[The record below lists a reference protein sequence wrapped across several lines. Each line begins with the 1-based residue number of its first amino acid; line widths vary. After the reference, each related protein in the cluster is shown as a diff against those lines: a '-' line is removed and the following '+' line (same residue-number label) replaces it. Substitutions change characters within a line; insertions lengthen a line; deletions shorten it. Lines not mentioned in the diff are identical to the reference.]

1 MFSSLL
7 AQRAAEN
14 KPIKVGIIGTGKFG
28 GGLVAQLSQMQGMV
42 ACAIADI
49 NLEHA
54 RHAYTTS
61 GVPAEDV
68 QVVRNVGEMNEAIHS
83 GKPAITEDGL
93 LVAYSDL
100 VDVVVEATGIPE
112 VGARMGYH
120 AITNNKHLV
129 MVNVETDVTVGPFLK
144 RLSDTAGVVYT
155 LVDGDQPGVT
165 MNMVEWARTLGF
177 EIVAA
182 GRGTVFYGDDR
193 EGTPDTV
200 PERFGFS
207 EDVIKRRT
215 INFKIYNSFRDGT
228 KAQIEM
234 TALANM
240 AGLVPDVRGMHEPSV
255 NIADIPRA
263 FSLREDGGILSRHG
277 VVELANS
284 VRFAHRRL
292 CLTVAEDGK
301 TMLDSPLRMGVFV
314 VIRTDH
320 PFIQEDLTSYH
331 LYPGGNGKNFL
342 LYRPYHLVAVEAPIS
357 IAKAALYEQPTG
369 APLIKP
375 VAEVITVAK
384 RNLKLGEILDGSG
397 GYTVNGLIE
406 KTEIA
411 RAENLLPLGLASG
424 VKLKQDVAQGTAI
437 TYDMVE
443 LNEDSFV
450 LKLRRLQDATLF

>member
-1 MFSSLL
+1 MFNSLL
-7 AQRAAEN
+7 AQRATEN

-28 GGLVAQLSQMQGMV
+28 GGLVAQLSRMQGIE

-54 RHAYTTS
+54 RHAYTAS
-61 GVPAEDV
+61 GVPAESIRVV
-68 QVVRNVGEMNEAIHS
+68 QNVEEMNEAIHR
-83 GKPAITEDGL
+83 GKRAITEDGL
-93 LVAYSDL
+93 LITRSDL

-112 VGARMGYH
+112 VGACMGYH
-120 AITNNKHLV
+120 AVTHNKHLV
-129 MVNVETDVTVGPFLK
+129 MVNVETDVTVGPVLK
-144 RLSDTAGVVYT
+144 HLADSAGVVYT

-193 EGTPDTV
+193 QGTPDTV
-200 PERFGFS
+200 PERFGFD
-207 EDVIKRRT
+207 EQTIERRT

-234 TALANM
+234 TSLANM
-240 AGLVPDVRGMHEPSV
+240 AGLAPDVRGMHEPSV
-255 NIADIPRA
+255 NIADIPRV
-263 FSLREDGGILSRHG
+263 FSLREEEGILNQHG

-284 VRFAHRRL
+284 
-292 CLTVAEDGK
+292 VAEDGK

-357 IAKAALYEQPTG
+357 IAKAALYGQPTG
-369 APLIKP
+369 APLSKP

-384 RNLKLGEILDGSG
+384 RNLKKGEQLDGSG

-406 KTEIA
+406 KAEIA
-411 RAENLLPLGLASG
+411 RVENLLPLGLASG
-424 VKLKQDVAQGTAI
+424 VKLKQDIAQGTAI

-443 LNEDSFV
+443 LNEHSFV
-450 LKLRRLQDATLF
+450 LKLRRLQDATVF

>member
-7 AQRAAEN
+7 AQRATEN

-28 GGLVAQLSQMQGMV
+28 GGLVAQLSRMQGIE

-54 RHAYTTS
+54 RHAYTAS
-61 GVPAEDV
+61 GVPLEDIRVV
-68 QVVRNVGEMNEAIHS
+68 QNVEEMNEAIHR
-83 GKPAITEDGL
+83 GKRAITEDGL
-93 LVAYSDL
+93 LITRSDL

-120 AITNNKHLV
+120 AVTHNKHLV
-129 MVNVETDVTVGPFLK
+129 MVNVETDVTVGPILK
-144 RLSDTAGVVYT
+144 HLADSAGVVYT

-193 EGTPDTV
+193 QGTPDTV
-200 PERFGFS
+200 PERFGFD
-207 EDVIKRRT
+207 EQTIKRRT

-234 TALANM
+234 TSLANM

-255 NIADIPRA
+255 NIADIPRV
-263 FSLREDGGILSRHG
+263 FSLREEEGILNQHG

-284 VRFAHRRL
+284 
-292 CLTVAEDGK
+292 VAEDGK

-357 IAKAALYEQPTG
+357 IAKAVLYGQSTG
-369 APLIKP
+369 APLSKP

-384 RNLKLGEILDGSG
+384 RNLKKGEQLDGSG

-406 KTEIA
+406 KAEIA
-411 RAENLLPLGLASG
+411 RVENLLPLGLASG
-424 VKLKQDVAQGTAI
+424 VKLKQDIARGTAI

-450 LKLRRLQDATLF
+450 LKLRRLQDANIS

>member
-1 MFSSLL
+1 MFNSLL

-14 KPIKVGIIGTGKFG
+14 KPIKVGIIGAGKFG
-28 GGLVAQLSQMQGMV
+28 GGLVTQLSRMQGME

-49 NLEHA
+49 NLHHA
-54 RHAYTTS
+54 RHAYTANS
-61 GVPAEDV
+61 IPAEAIRVV
-68 QVVRNVGEMNEAIHS
+68 QNVEEMNEAIHR
-83 GKPAITEDGL
+83 GKRAITEDGL
-93 LVAYSDL
+93 LITGSDP

-112 VGARMGYH
+112 VGARMAYH
-120 AITNNKHLV
+120 TLTHNKHLV

-144 RLSDTAGVVYT
+144 RLADSAGVVYT

-165 MNMVEWARTLGF
+165 MNIVEWARTLGF

-193 EGTPDTV
+193 AGTPDTA
-200 PERFGFS
+200 PARFGFS
-207 EDVIKRRT
+207 EEMIERRT
-215 INFKIYNSFRDGT
+215 INLKMFNSFRDGS

-240 AGLVPDVRGMHEPSV
+240 TGLAPDVRGMHEPSL
-255 NIADIPRA
+255 NIADIPRT
-263 FSLREDGGILSRHG
+263 FSLREEGGILSQQG

-284 VRFAHRRL
+284 V
-292 CLTVAEDGK
+292 AEDGE
-301 TMLDSPLRMGVFV
+301 TILSSPLGMGVFV
-314 VIRTDH
+314 VIRTEH

-331 LYPGGNGKNFL
+331 LHPGGNGKNFL

-357 IAKAALYEQPTG
+357 IAKAALYGQPTG
-369 APLIKP
+369 APLPRP
-375 VAEVITVAK
+375 VAEVVTVAK
-384 RNLKLGEILDGSG
+384 RDLNQGEQLDGSG

-406 KTEIA
+406 KAEIA

-424 VKLKQDVAQGTAI
+424 VKLKQEIAQGTAI

-443 LNEDSFV
+443 LDEDSFV
-450 LKLRRLQDATLF
+450 LKLRRLQDATLW

>member
-7 AQRAAEN
+7 AQRAEEN

-28 GGLVAQLSQMQGMV
+28 GGLVAQLSQMQGMETY
-42 ACAIADI
+42 AIADI
-49 NLEHA
+49 NLNHA
-54 RHAYTTS
+54 KHAYIAS
-61 GVPAEDV
+61 GVPEDEI
-68 QVVRNVGEMNEAIHS
+68 QVVKNVEEINESIQK
-83 GKPAITEDGL
+83 GKRAITEDGL
-93 LVAYSDL
+93 LIAQSNL

-112 VGARMGYH
+112 VGAHMGYH
-120 AITNNKHLV
+120 TVTHNKHLV
-129 MVNVETDVTVGPFLK
+129 MVNVETDVTVGPILK
-144 RLSDTAGVVYT
+144 RLADNAGVVYT

-165 MNMVEWARTLGF
+165 MNMVEWSKTLGF
-177 EIVAA
+177 EIAAA

-193 EGTPDTV
+193 QGTPDTA
-200 PERFGFS
+200 PERFGFD
-207 EDVIKRRT
+207 EETIERRT
-215 INFKIYNSFRDGT
+215 INLKIYNSFRDGT

-255 NIADIPRA
+255 NISDIPRR
-263 FSLREDGGILSRHG
+263 FSLEEEGGILSQHG

-284 VRFAHRRL
+284 
-292 CLTVAEDGK
+292 VAEDGK

-314 VIRTDH
+314 VIRTDQT
-320 PFIQEDLTSYH
+320 FIQEDLTSYH

-357 IAKAALYEQPTG
+357 IAKAALYGQPTG
-369 APLIKP
+369 APLAKP
-375 VAEVITVAK
+375 AAEVITMAK
-384 RNLKLGEILDGSG
+384 RNLKKSEQLDGSG

-406 KTEIA
+406 KAEIA
-411 RAENLLPLGLASG
+411 RSEKLLPLGLASG
-424 VKLKQDVAQGTAI
+424 VKLKEDVAQGAAI

-450 LKLRRLQDATLF
+450 LKLRKLQDATIF

>member
-14 KPIKVGIIGTGKFG
+14 KPIKIGIIGTGKFG
-28 GGLVAQLSQMQGMV
+28 GGLVTQLSRMKGIE

-54 RHAYTTS
+54 RHAYTVS
-61 GVPAEDV
+61 GVPSEAIR
-68 QVVRNVGEMNEAIHS
+68 VVNNVEEMNEAIHR
-83 GKPAITEDGL
+83 GKRAITEDGL
-93 LVAYSDL
+93 LITRSDL

-112 VGARMGYH
+112 VGACMGYH
-120 AITNNKHLV
+120 AVTHNKHLV
-129 MVNVETDVTVGPFLK
+129 MVNVETDVTVGPVLK
-144 RLSDTAGVVYT
+144 HLADSAGVVYT

-193 EGTPDTV
+193 QGTPDTV
-200 PERFGFS
+200 PERFGFD
-207 EDVIKRRT
+207 EQTIERRT

-234 TALANM
+234 TSLANM
-240 AGLVPDVRGMHEPSV
+240 AGLAPDVRGMHEPSV
-255 NIADIPRA
+255 NIADIPRV
-263 FSLREDGGILSRHG
+263 FSLREEEGILNQHG

-284 VRFAHRRL
+284 
-292 CLTVAEDGK
+292 VAEDGK

-357 IAKAALYEQPTG
+357 IAKAVLYGQPTG
-369 APLIKP
+369 APLDKP

-384 RNLKLGEILDGSG
+384 RNLKKGERLDGSG

-406 KTEIA
+406 KSEIA
-411 RAENLLPLGLASG
+411 RVENLLPLGLASG

-443 LNEDSFV
+443 LDEDSFV
-450 LKLRRLQDATLF
+450 LKLRRMQDATVF